1 MATTVQPFAAARQ
14 RLAAIVIAPTPQL
27 GSFRVETLLRLSISK
42 VTTLNVD
49 PIVIG
54 PAVIIGILIF
64 IKGGIVGRQLPLSFH
79 RFILGI
85 LGVILGAINCS
96 LVAGFC
102 L

>member
-1 MATTVQPFAAARQ
+1 MATTVQPAAARQ

-27 GSFRVETLLRLSISK
+27 GSFRVETLLCLSISK

-102 L
+102 R